1 MPINNNEII
10 DTSWKMK
17 VSLINSLIMILG
29 LSLVSCKSEKKDIS
43 KFDESNILPAI
54 NIIPQVKE
62 VPFDSFNR
70 EEIKINLQN
79 KILQKQPLIVHVFV
93 PLCDNDNQGIVPV
106 SASLGDGQN
115 LKTNLYWGAGYGL
128 KTHFKKTGW
137 KIISDV
143 IDTSNA
149 VLERIIFEKNITPSA
164 RVIVIADAYAGD
176 EMNLCLEDFFSNLAE
191 TLNDSVKINDTVFI
205 DLNKAD
211 LVAFTG
217 HNGLMD
223 NGINE
228 KINKSATPK
237 DAVVIA
243 CISHSYFKE
252 RLNYVNAYPLV
263 TTKSLMAP
271 EAYVISA
278 IINSWANMEDDRTI
292 FISAA
297 SAYSTYQKCSLNA
310 AKSIFKTGW

>member
-1 MPINNNEII
+1 MSI
-10 DTSWKMK
+10 
-17 VSLINSLIMILG
+17 INSLILILG
-29 LSLVSCKSEKKDIS
+29 LSLVSCKSETKDIS
-43 KFDESNILPAI
+43 KLDESNILPAI
-54 NIIPQVKE
+54 NIIQLEEE
-62 VPFDSFNR
+62 VPFDSFSR
-70 EEIKINLQN
+70 EEIITTLQN
-79 KILQKQPLIVHVFV
+79 KILNKQPLLVHVFV

-115 LKTNLYWGAGYGL
+115 LRTNLYWGAGYGL

-149 VLERIIFEKNITPSA
+149 VLERIVFEKNITPST
-164 RVIVIADAYAGD
+164 RIIVIADAYAGD
-176 EMNLCLEDFFSNLAE
+176 EMPLCLEDFFSNLAE
-191 TLNDSVKINDTVFI
+191 TLNDSVKINDSVFI
-205 DLNKAD
+205 DLNQVD

-223 NGINE
+223 NSIGE
-228 KINKSATPK
+228 KINKNAKPK

-243 CISHSYFKE
+243 CISHSYFNE

-263 TTKSLMAP
+263 TTRSLMAP

-278 IINSWANMEDDRTI
+278 IINSWANMEDERSV
-292 FISAA
+292 FLSAA

-310 AKSIFKTGW
+310 GKSIFKTGW